1 MTAARRRSM
10 TGFGRGEAALDALP
24 LTAEV
29 RSVNSRHL
37 DLRLRLPRELAAHEA
52 LARRIASRAFERG
65 AVEVTVRLGAEG
77 ATASRIEVDFEA
89 ARRYVD
95 AAHRLAG
102 ELGLAGALGVE
113 TLLGLPGV
121 ARLREPEIEESHTA
135 DALAAALEAACAAA
149 IAMRE
154 REGEALAAEIRGRL
168 GAIEQRVDE
177 VEARAADIQRSLR
190 ERLER
195 RIAALA
201 PELDL
206 EPGRLEQE
214 VVFYADRLD
223 VTEEVVRWRSHLAQ
237 FREALAVQGAIGRK
251 LEFLLQEMVR
261 ETNTIGSKAQDAP
274 IAHVVVELKAELEK
288 LREQVLNLE

>member
-1 MTAARRRSM
+1 M
-10 TGFGRGEAALDALP
+10 TGFGRGEAALDAVC

-77 ATASRIEVDFEA
+77 AAASRIEVDFEA

-95 AAHRLAG
+95 AAHRLTGA
-102 ELGLAGALGVE
+102 LGVAGALEVE

-121 ARLREPEIEESHTA
+121 ARLREPEIEEERTA
-135 DALAAALEAACAAA
+135 EALASALESACAAA
-149 IAMRE
+149 LAMRE
-154 REGEALAAEIRGRL
+154 HEGEALAAEIRGRL
-168 GAIEQRVDE
+168 DAVERWVEE
-177 VEARAADIQRSLR
+177 VAARAGDIQRSLR
-190 ERLER
+190 DRLEK

-201 PELDL
+201 PELGL
-206 EPGRLEQE
+206 EPSRLEQE

-223 VTEEVVRWRSHLAQ
+223 VTEEVVRWRSHLVQ
-237 FREALAVQGAIGRK
+237 FREALAAAGAVGRK